1 MVGDTL
7 EVEAWKAKAACRGS
21 DVGQFFPTDRG
32 RGRPKSPMICD
43 GCTVKGECFDYVL
56 SFGTN
61 QPGVWGGT
69 TEQDRKRLRGVSR

>member
-1 MVGDTL
+1 MVVDIA
-7 EVEAWKAKAACRGS
+7 EIDAWKAKAKCRGS
-21 DVGQFFPTDRG
+21 DVHRFFPSG
-32 RGRPKSPMICD
+32 RGLSTTMKMCD
-43 GCTVKGECFDYVL
+43 GCAVKDECFAYVL